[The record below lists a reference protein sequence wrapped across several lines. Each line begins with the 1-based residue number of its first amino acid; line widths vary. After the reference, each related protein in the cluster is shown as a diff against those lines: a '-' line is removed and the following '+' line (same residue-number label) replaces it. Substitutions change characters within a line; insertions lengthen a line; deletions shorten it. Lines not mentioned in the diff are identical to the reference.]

1 MSSQGEMHDDDM
13 VGLTVLSSEDNK
25 LEESTMAP
33 REFPQHNAI
42 CGYCTQQGQAP
53 TYIKFANHKVFRAG
67 KPMCLACYNRI
78 ESKNLTLKQFM
89 KKSADEYH
97 QVMLKLDPGAV
108 LLTERAAKN
117 PKRTQEEVHEGL
129 AKVSKTQEET
139 LKASTDYLAYMA
151 DGFEGWYVCRNEGS
165 LADAKILRVQ
175 ERGTGKWRNPT
186 EEEVD
191 ALADLNCSMVIV
203 PINQWFRGG
212 VGDKYRCPINFCPY
226 YPFSQKKGCGC
237 AFYIVFHDDKGQRFY
252 VPAEPP
258 QGDEC
263 NHVSLLKVMFCEEYL
278 PALLGNAQGVDHYW
292 AIINEICGKEFAVLM
307 KDCGGVEIEIKKPP
321 FQIKESRASLNVLAV
336 GRGLKCAILPRER
349 LLVDKWWGQAEW
361 KAFIHG
367 MFAYFNV
374 KALSD
379 AQFNSFSKA
388 DRRFMLTVGHLTAGS
403 NPLHPPPPP
412 HHPPHHPPHLAFPP
426 PPPLPPPHPPPLP
439 PPSPPPPPL
448 LPPPPTGCEETRTTA
463 SGPEIIQLLT
473 AGIEKLALKDGSVGD
488 RAASANKI
496 PNASAS
502 SRDLPEQDIDLAES
516 QGVWDDEPEQIDLE
530 EFLKPLSGK

>member
-1 MSSQGEMHDDDM
+1 
-13 VGLTVLSSEDNK
+13 
-25 LEESTMAP
+25 
-33 REFPQHNAI
+33 
-42 CGYCTQQGQAP
+42 
-53 TYIKFANHKVFRAG
+53 
-67 KPMCLACYNRI
+67 
-78 ESKNLTLKQFM
+78 
-89 KKSADEYH
+89 
-97 QVMLKLDPGAV
+97 
-108 LLTERAAKN
+108 
-117 PKRTQEEVHEGL
+117 
-129 AKVSKTQEET
+129 
-139 LKASTDYLAYMA
+139 
-151 DGFEGWYVCRNEGS
+151 
-165 LADAKILRVQ
+165 
-175 ERGTGKWRNPT
+175 
-186 EEEVD
+186 
-191 ALADLNCSMVIV
+191 
-203 PINQWFRGG
+203 
-212 VGDKYRCPINFCPY
+212 
-226 YPFSQKKGCGC
+226 
-237 AFYIVFHDDKGQRFY
+237 
-252 VPAEPP
+252 
-258 QGDEC
+258 
-263 NHVSLLKVMFCEEYL
+263 
-278 PALLGNAQGVDHYW
+278 
-292 AIINEICGKEFAVLM
+292 
-307 KDCGGVEIEIKKPP
+307 
-321 FQIKESRASLNVLAV
+321 
-336 GRGLKCAILPRER
+336 
-349 LLVDKWWGQAEW
+349 
-361 KAFIHG
+361 